1 MKFVNDFE
9 ELTMTGPANTPS
21 SDKVTL
27 YYNPM
32 SRGRIVHWMLEE
44 LEAPY
49 ELKLLDYAKKEH
61 KSPEYLKINPMGKIP
76 TLVHRGVVV
85 TEAPAILAY
94 LADAFPQAGMAPAIS
109 SPERG
114 PYYRW
119 LFFAASCV
127 EYALFDRVH
136 PRAKAADAGHIGYG
150 TYEDTVNTLE
160 QAVANGFILGKFSA
174 VDVFIASQIGWTMRS
189 GALEARPAFEK
200 YLKLCTDRPAYRRIN

>member
-1 MKFVNDFE
+1 
-9 ELTMTGPANTPS
+9 MTG
-21 SDKVTL
+21 SDKLTL

-44 LEAPY
+44 IGAPY
-49 ELKLLDYAKKEH
+49 ELKTLDWAKKEH
-61 KSPEYLKINPMGKIP
+61 KTPEYLKLNPMGKIP

-94 LADAFPQAGMAPAIS
+94 LADAFPQAGLAPAVD

-114 PYYRW
+114 TYYRW

-127 EYALFDRVH
+127 EYALIDKTY
-136 PRAKAADAGHIGYG
+136 PRAKTPEASHIGYG

-160 QAVANGFILGKFSA
+160 KAVSNGFILGKFSA

-189 GALEARPAFEK
+189 GALEPRPAFEK
-200 YLKLCTDRPAYRRIN
+200 YVKLCTDRPAFKKIN

>member
-1 MKFVNDFE
+1 
-9 ELTMTGPANTPS
+9 MTG
-21 SDKVTL
+21 SDKLTL

-44 LEAPY
+44 IGVPY
-49 ELKLLDYAKKEH
+49 ELKTLDLAKKEH
-61 KSPEYLKINPMGKIP
+61 KTPEYLKLNPMGKIP

-94 LADAFPQAGMAPAIS
+94 LADAFPQAGLAPAVD

-114 PYYRW
+114 TYYRW

-127 EYALFDRVH
+127 EYALIDKTYPRV
-136 PRAKAADAGHIGYG
+136 KAPDAGHIGYG

-160 QAVANGFILGKFSA
+160 KAVANGFILGKFSA

-189 GALEARPAFEK
+189 GALEPRPAFEK
-200 YLKLCTDRPAYRRIN
+200 YVKLCTDRPAFKKIN